1 MNINKKWY
9 NVYLTILYNN
19 VRLIIYILFSVQ
31 IHLALYSF
39 ANGQVSVSLRLLYR
53 ARYLALLVCGEDHP
67 EVALL
72 DVSLKMTGIFT
83 SMRIYNFYKFPK
95 N

>member
-1 MNINKKWY
+1 LNI
-9 NVYLTILYNN
+9 VYVIINN
-19 VRLIIYILFSVQ
+19 VIFCLQ

-72 DVSLKMTGIFT
+72 DVSL
-83 SMRIYNFYKFPK
+83 
-95 N
+95 